1 MKKKKQDYMQS
12 TAYLSLSFSV
22 YRLLFIFRWGSM
34 WSLLWLSITKNTMVN
49 YYVTLTTYY
58 YASVNSSCAQANV
71 RPHVMMTPVHG
82 FGIVIKLLIFLKINS
97 AM

>member
-1 MKKKKQDYMQS
+1 
-12 TAYLSLSFSV
+12 
-22 YRLLFIFRWGSM
+22 
-34 WSLLWLSITKNTMVN
+34 MVN

-58 YASVNSSCAQANV
+58 YASMNSSCAQANV
-71 RPHVMMTPVHG
+71 RPHVVMTPVYG